1 MTRVKSI
8 KTLPTADYIIL
19 SDKFWTGTGAEV
31 GFAAVAD
38 GRITAVGRPAE
49 AEPLINAGVPVK
61 DFSGKAVL
69 PGLWDAHVHLLMTG
83 VALFWADLT
92 GTGSKSEIRDR
103 LREQSETGED
113 ELLVGAGY
121 DDAFLAFLADGRMP
135 DGTDLNAVSAERP
148 IVIFRI
154 DGHSLVHNE
163 AARRYLEVDPGWEGI
178 EFGADGKPTG
188 RAFARANEEIR
199 NLIFDR
205 MSPGFK
211 RKAYRAASG
220 LAARAGCGAL
230 CALEGGELF
239 GDEDLEI
246 FQGIQPELG
255 VHAVLYNQY
264 PEVASSR
271 RLGLE
276 RIGGCILA
284 DGSIGSRTAATL
296 EDYADDPGNR
306 GWLYLDDA
314 WLKPFVAEAHTA
326 GMQVA
331 IHAIG
336 ERAVRQVLD
345 AYEAA
350 VTAAPRPDAR
360 HRVEH
365 AELVLAE
372 DVERAARLGVV
383 FSMQPAF
390 EHFWGGPGNLYE
402 RRLGDRYKRTNRLGS
417 VLRAGIRMACGS
429 DSNITPLDPLLGIQ
443 AAVNHPTESERLTV
457 DEALTAFTL
466 GAARACFAEGDYGT
480 IEVGKSATFTVLEKH
495 PTEVPAMEIANINV
509 LTTIVGGKIIYGE
522 TQEL

>member
-1 MTRVKSI
+1 M
-8 KTLPTADYIIL
+8 PTADYIIL
-19 SDKFWTGTGAEV
+19 SDKFWTGTGAEI
-31 GFAAVAD
+31 GFAAVAG
-38 GRITAVGRPAE
+38 GRITAVGPPAE

-61 DFSGKAVL
+61 DFTGRVVL

-83 VALFWADLT
+83 VDLFWTDLT
-92 GTGSKSEIRDR
+92 GAGSISEIRDR
-103 LREQSETGED
+103 LREQLKTGKD
-113 ELLVGAGY
+113 ELLVGSGY
-121 DDAFLAFLADGRMP
+121 DDAFLADGRMP
-135 DGTDLNAVSAERP
+135 DGADLDAVSVERP
-148 IVIFRI
+148 IVIFRV

-163 AARRYLEVDPGWEGI
+163 VARRYLDIDPGWPGI
-178 EFGADGKPTG
+178 EFGADRKPTG

-205 MSPGFK
+205 MSQGFK

-220 LAARAGCGAL
+220 LAARAGCAAV

-246 FQGIQPELG
+246 LQGIQPELRI
-255 VHAVLYNQY
+255 HTVLYNQY
-264 PEVASSR
+264 PDVASSR
-271 RLGLE
+271 RLGLN

-284 DGSIGSRTAATL
+284 DGSIGSRTAAIL

-306 GWLYLDDA
+306 GRLYLDDA

-336 ERAVRQVLD
+336 ERAVHQVLD

-350 VTAAPRPDAR
+350 VTAVPRPDAR

-417 VLRAGIRMACGS
+417 VLRAGIRLASGS

-443 AAVNHPTESERLTV
+443 AAVAHPTESERLTV

-480 IEVGKSATFTVLEKH
+480 IKAGKSATFTVLGEH
-495 PTEVPAMEIANINV
+495 PADVAPAEIADIEV
-509 LTTIVGGKIIYGE
+509 VAVIVDGEVAYGIV
-522 TQEL
+522 